1 MLMINPVFVALG
13 GIAGITGVFFI
24 AAEIALNVGEAQLSP
39 SMLKAT
45 QNINVSP

>member
-1 MLMINPVFVALG
+1 MINPIFIALG

-39 SMLKAT
+39 SVLKAT
-45 QNINVSP
+45 QYINVSF